1 MSNPL
6 QQVGQYPLQSEIGW
20 GTMATVY
27 RSQADGRDEPLAI
40 KVLSPRFTHQEAFF
54 AQVQQQV
61 TAVNRLAHPHI
72 VPVYEVGIEKDHVYL
87 VMPLF
92 AGGTLRDH
100 LTQGDLPPARLWLAA
115 SQVAAALDAAHA
127 IGVIH
132 RDIKPS
138 NILFTRDGM
147 AAVTDFG
154 LIQFLDTT
162 IHASGLPGTLAYM
175 SPEQFMGGGIDGR
188 ADQYSLAVV
197 LFEALAGRPPFQ
209 GNVTQLMFKQVQ
221 EPPPLELLPQP
232 ELAPIFAQALAKKP
246 AERFATVT
254 EFVAALRPYLVSDG
268 QPEPTEPEILPTAD
282 DTLALGA
289 AFTAAVQEAAAP
301 ETPPEVPAQ
310 PFEADAT
317 IILTRPS
324 LTEQPPLV
332 DSPPPVEAP
341 LLAET
346 PPLVEEPP
354 VAPEPAIEEPEAER
368 IEPLAVATVAAAAV
382 ADALTERESMSFERL
397 APLPES
403 PDETVVIRPP
413 KPRPEPPAVAEPLTG
428 SEPPETAETPAT
440 FTSPAFSA
448 GVPTPIPTA
457 FTPPSLEPDAVI
469 EAEPPPPQPVSQPS
483 AVDVWQS
490 RTDPEATFVV
500 EPPPPRAETP
510 RAESSWRTSAEPDA
524 TFVIEPPDRFPPP
537 APVAPRPE
545 PSAVWPPPV
554 SPDMTLA
561 TPIKR
566 GAGGAVDEPRRSRF
580 KLRYLAIPLILLL
593 LVGAVAV
600 LWQQGV
606 LDGTAVAEP
615 TPEPTAAVTGL
626 TIAVS
631 SPSRRAVW
639 QMGERGGP
647 LETDALPWPTTNEPL
662 HLITAADPVSL
673 ALPDNGQLHLAPDSE
688 ITLKPAADPEQLLVE
703 IVQGRLLLAAT
714 AGQVKTG
721 LGSTAQVENGLM
733 GIGYSESPFLF
744 DVDCFAGSCEVTDL
758 DTAVSLAGGE
768 RSYLTGGSLAA
779 PEPVRHEFYGFS
791 TAVATPTAAP
801 TFTATSAPTTA
812 PPSTATSTRTP
823 TATRTPTPEPS
834 ATPTITPTATLGAI
848 TPARPAPRLAVFTCN
863 APGNFNKT
871 QVIPLS
877 WTWADELRANEYMEV
892 RIGPKGSSAAFMR
905 SVGSNVERSGQ
916 QWSMNVAA
924 DRFFDMNFFDYE
936 WEVVVV
942 RPATSGPTVVVRSV
956 RGCLH
961 VVP

>member
-1 MSNPL
+1 MSNSL

-27 RSQADGRDEPLAI
+27 RSQVDGRTEPLAI

-61 TAVNRLAHPHI
+61 TAVNQLAHPHI
-72 VPVYEVGIEKDHVYL
+72 VPVYEVGIEKEHVYL

-100 LTQGDLPPARLWLAA
+100 LTQGDLSPARLWLAA

-138 NILFTRDGM
+138 NILFARDGT

-197 LFEALAGRPPFQ
+197 LFEALVGRPPFQ

-232 ELAPIFAQALAKKP
+232 ELPPIFAQALAKKP

-254 EFVAALRPYLVSDG
+254 EFVAALRPYLVTG
-268 QPEPTEPEILPTAD
+268 EQPEQPAGPEILPTAGD
-282 DTLALGA
+282 ALALGA
-289 AFTAAVQEAAAP
+289 AVATAVQEVAAP

-324 LTEQPPLV
+324 LAEPPPLV
-332 DSPPPVEAP
+332 NSPP
-341 LLAET
+341 LAEV
-346 PPLVEEPP
+346 PPLVKEPP
-354 VAPEPAIEEPEAER
+354 VAPEQVVEEPVIEVPEAER
-368 IEPLAVATVAAAAV
+368 IEPLAAVTFATAAV
-382 ADALTERESMSFERL
+382 AEALTDRESTSFERL
-397 APLPES
+397 SPLPES

-413 KPRPEPPAVAEPLTG
+413 KPRPEQPAVAGPLAG
-428 SEPPETAETPAT
+428 SEPPETAETPDT
-440 FTSPAFSA
+440 VTSSALSA
-448 GVPTPIPTA
+448 GQPTPIPTA
-457 FTPPSLEPDAVI
+457 FTPPPSESDAV
-469 EAEPPPPQPVSQPS
+469 EPPLVPPSPSQPVSQS
-483 AVDVWQS
+483 AAVDVWQS

-500 EPPPPRAETP
+500 EPPPP

-537 APVAPRPE
+537 TTVAPRPE

-566 GAGGAVDEPRRSRF
+566 GAGGVVDEPRRSRF
-580 KLRYLAIPLILLL
+580 KLWYLAIPLVLLL
-593 LVGAVAV
+593 LTGAVAV
-600 LWQQGV
+600 LWQQGAFG
-606 LDGTAVAEP
+606 GTAVAEP
-615 TPEPTAAVTGL
+615 TPEPTATVTGL
-626 TIAVS
+626 TITVS

-647 LETDALPWPTTNEPL
+647 LEAETLPWPTADEPL
-662 HLITAADPVSL
+662 HLITAGDPVSL
-673 ALPDNGQLHLAPDSE
+673 VLPDNSQLHLAPDSE
-688 ITLKPAADPEQLLVE
+688 ITFKPAAEAEQLLVE
-703 IVQGRLLLAAT
+703 ITQGRLLLGAAR
-714 AGQVKTG
+714 APWQVKTG
-721 LGSTAQVENGLM
+721 LGSIAQVENGLM

-744 DVDCFAGSCEVTDL
+744 DVDCFAGSCEVMDL
-758 DTAVSLAGGE
+758 DTAVSLVGGE

-779 PEPVRHEFYGFS
+779 PEPVQHELYGFS
-791 TAVATPTAAP
+791 TAVATPTIAP
-801 TFTATSAPTTA
+801 TLTATATTEPTHTTT
-812 PPSTATSTRTP
+812 PTRTP
-823 TATRTPTPEPS
+823 TASRTPTPEPS
-834 ATPTITPTATLGAI
+834 ATPTLTPTATLGAVA
-848 TPARPAPRLAVFTCN
+848 PSRPAPRLAVYTCS

-871 QVIPLS
+871 QIIPFA
-877 WTWADELRANEYMEV
+877 WTWNDTLRNNEYMEV
-892 RIGPKGSSAAFMR
+892 RVGPKGSSAAFMR
-905 SVGSNVERSGQ
+905 SVGSNVELNGQ
-916 QWSMNVAA
+916 QWTMNVAA

-936 WEVVVV
+936 WEVVIV
-942 RPATSGPTVVVRSV
+942 RPTTSGPSVVARSV

-961 VVP
+961 VAP

>member
-1 MSNPL
+1 MSNSL

-27 RSQADGRDEPLAI
+27 RSQVDGRTEPLAI

-61 TAVNRLAHPHI
+61 TAVNQLAHPHI
-72 VPVYEVGIEKDHVYL
+72 VPVYEVGIEKEHVYL

-100 LTQGDLPPARLWLAA
+100 LTQGDLSPARLWLAA

-138 NILFTRDGM
+138 NILFARDGM

-254 EFVAALRPYLVSDG
+254 EFVAALRPYLVAEE
-268 QPEPTEPEILPTAD
+268 QPEPAEPEALPTAD
-282 DTLALGA
+282 DTLSLGA
-289 AFTAAVQEAAAP
+289 AFTAAVQAAA
-301 ETPPEVPAQ
+301 TPDAPPVLPAQ

-317 IILTRPS
+317 VILTRP
-324 LTEQPPLV
+324 LLVEQPPLE
-332 DSPPPVEAP
+332 DAL
-341 LLAET
+341 LLAK
-346 PPLVEEPP
+346 EPP
-354 VAPEPAIEEPEAER
+354 VAPEPATEEPEADR
-368 IEPLAVATVAAAAV
+368 IEPLAAVTAAAAV
-382 ADALTERESMSFERL
+382 ADILAEQEPTSFEKL

-428 SEPPETAETPAT
+428 SQPPETAESPITAT
-440 FTSPAFSA
+440 SSA
-448 GVPTPIPTA
+448 LSASVSTPTPIPTA
-457 FTPPSLEPDAVI
+457 FTPPASEPDAGL
-469 EAEPPPPQPVSQPS
+469 EAEPPLAESPMVSPPPQPVSQPS

-510 RAESSWRTSAEPDA
+510 RAESSWRTSDEPDA
-524 TFVIEPPDRFPPP
+524 TFVIEPPDRFSPPTT
-537 APVAPRPE
+537 VAPRPE

-566 GAGGAVDEPRRSRF
+566 GAGGVVDEPRRSRF
-580 KLRYLAIPLILLL
+580 KLWYLAIPLILLL

-606 LDGTAVAEP
+606 FGGTAVTEP
-615 TPEPTAAVTGL
+615 TPEPTAPVTGL

-647 LETDALPWPTTNEPL
+647 LETDALPWPTADEPL
-662 HLITAADPVSL
+662 HLITAGDPVSL

-688 ITLKPAADPEQLLVE
+688 ITLKPAAEPEQLLVE
-703 IVQGRLLLAAT
+703 ITQGRLLLAA
-714 AGQVKTG
+714 ARAPWQVKTG

-744 DVDCFAGSCEVTDL
+744 DVDCFAGSCEVADL

-779 PEPVRHEFYGFS
+779 PEPVRHELYGFN
-791 TAVATPTAAP
+791 TAVATPTVAP

-812 PPSTATSTRTP
+812 PTSTATSTRTP
-823 TATRTPTPEPS
+823 TVTRTPTPEPS

-871 QVIPLS
+871 QIIPFV
-877 WTWADELRANEYMEV
+877 WTWTDELRTNEYVEV

-905 SVGSNVERSGQ
+905 SVGSNAERSGQ
-916 QWSMNVAA
+916 QWTMNVAA

-936 WEVVVV
+936 WEVVIV
-942 RPATSGPTVVVRSV
+942 RPTNSGPSVVARSV